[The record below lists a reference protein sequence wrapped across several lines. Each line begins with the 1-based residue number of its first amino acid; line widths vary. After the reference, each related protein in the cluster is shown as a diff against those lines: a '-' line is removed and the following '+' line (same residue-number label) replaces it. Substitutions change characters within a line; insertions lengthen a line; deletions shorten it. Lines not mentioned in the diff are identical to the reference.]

1 LGFDFGINIRKTFCG
16 TLDYVPPEMVQGENY
31 NFRTDNWSIGVLTYE
46 FLVGKPPFEKK
57 SRMDTLNS
65 IITADI
71 QYPED
76 LSGDAKDF
84 INKLLQLDP
93 DSRLHLREALQHPFI
108 TKHNP

>member
-1 LGFDFGINIRKTFCG
+1 
-16 TLDYVPPEMVQGENY
+16 MVQGENY

-46 FLVGKPPFEKK
+46 

-76 LSGDAKDF
+76 MSGDAKDF